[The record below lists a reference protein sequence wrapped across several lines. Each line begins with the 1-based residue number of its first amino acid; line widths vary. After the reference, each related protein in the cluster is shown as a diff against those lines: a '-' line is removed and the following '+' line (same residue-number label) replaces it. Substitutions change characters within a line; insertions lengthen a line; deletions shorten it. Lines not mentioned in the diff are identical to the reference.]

1 MDQESNKSIEEL
13 KHKLEAQTEAYVE
26 FNNALVKILELQN
39 QLKTDLLNNSNLEVA
54 EIRSIFEK
62 VLVISTLLDVYTKNK
77 NGIGQELDEY
87 NAVLSNFGG
96 ELNEFKNDLQAIIN
110 AQALNSEIDKFMRKL
125 GEVNSSVRN
134 ETTTIKSEIA
144 NLKSEQSTHVKN
156 FREATESKLE
166 EISKSQDKF
175 FFRINLILA
184 GFGGAFVLYQ
194 ILSSVGMIHFGK

>member
-156 FREATESKLE
+156 FREATENKLD

-194 ILSSVGMIHFGK
+194 ILSSIGMIHFGK

>member
-39 QLKTDLLNNSNLEVA
+39 QLKADLLNNSNLEVA

-77 NGIGQELDEY
+77 TGIGQELDEY

-134 ETTTIKSEIA
+134 ETTAIKTEIA

-156 FREATESKLE
+156 FREATENKLD

-175 FFRINLILA
+175 FFRINLIFA

-194 ILSSVGMIHFGK
+194 ILSSIGMIHFGK

>member
-134 ETTTIKSEIA
+134 ETASVKTEIA
-144 NLKSEQSTHVKN
+144 NLKSEQSTNVKN
-156 FREATESKLE
+156 FREITENKLN
-166 EISKSQDKF
+166 EISKSQEKF

-194 ILSSVGMIHFGK
+194 ILSSIGMIHFGK

>member
-134 ETTTIKSEIA
+134 ETTAIKTEIA

-156 FREATESKLE
+156 FREATENKLE

>member
-1 MDQESNKSIEEL
+1 MDQESNRSIEDL

-39 QLKTDLLNNSNLEVA
+39 QLKADLLNNSNLEIT

-110 AQALNSEIDKFMRKL
+110 SQALNSEIDKFMRKL

-134 ETTTIKSEIA
+134 ETTSIKTEIA
-144 NLKSEQSTHVKN
+144 NLKSENNSSIKN
-156 FREATESKLE
+156 FRETTEAKLN

-175 FFRINLILA
+175 FFRINLIFA
-184 GFGGAFVLYQ
+184 GCSGAFVLYQ
-194 ILSSVGMIHFGK
+194 IMDSIGMIQFGK

>member
-39 QLKTDLLNNSNLEVA
+39 QLKADLLNNSNLEVA

-134 ETTTIKSEIA
+134 ETTAIKTEIA
-144 NLKSEQSTHVKN
+144 NLKSEQSTHIKN
-156 FREATESKLE
+156 FREATENKLE
-166 EISKSQDKF
+166 EISTSQDKF
-175 FFRINLILA
+175 FFRINLIFA

-194 ILSSVGMIHFGK
+194 ILTSLGTFQFGK

>member
-134 ETTTIKSEIA
+134 ETTAIKTEIA

-156 FREATESKLE
+156 FREATENKLD

-175 FFRINLILA
+175 FFRINLIFA

-194 ILSSVGMIHFGK
+194 ILSSIGMIHFGK

>member
-156 FREATESKLE
+156 FREATENKLD

>member
-1 MDQESNKSIEEL
+1 MDQESNRSIEDL

-39 QLKTDLLNNSNLEVA
+39 QLKTDLLNNSNLEIT

-110 AQALNSEIDKFMRKL
+110 SQALNSEIDKFMRKL
-125 GEVNSSVRN
+125 GEINSSVKN
-134 ETTTIKSEIA
+134 ETLSIKTEIG
-144 NLKSEQSTHVKN
+144 NLKIENNLTIKN
-156 FREATESKLE
+156 FREISEAKLN
-166 EISKSQDKF
+166 EIGKSQDKF
-175 FFRINLILA
+175 FFRINLIFA
-184 GFGGAFVLYQ
+184 GCSGAFVLYQ
-194 ILSSVGMIHFGK
+194 ILSSIGMIHFGK

>member
-1 MDQESNKSIEEL
+1 MDQENNRSIEDL

-39 QLKTDLLNNSNLEVA
+39 QLKADLLNNSNLEIT

-110 AQALNSEIDKFMRKL
+110 SQALNSEIDKFMRKL

-134 ETTTIKSEIA
+134 ETTSIKTEIA
-144 NLKSEQSTHVKN
+144 NLKSENNSSIKN
-156 FREATESKLE
+156 FRETTEAKLN

-175 FFRINLILA
+175 FFRINLIFA
-184 GFGGAFVLYQ
+184 GCSGAFVLYQ
-194 ILSSVGMIHFGK
+194 IMDSIGMIQFGK

>member
-1 MDQESNKSIEEL
+1 MDQESNRSIEDL

-39 QLKTDLLNNSNLEVA
+39 QLKSDLLNNSTLEIA

-87 NAVLSNFGG
+87 NAVLSSFGG

-110 AQALNSEIDKFMRKL
+110 SQALNSEIDKFMRKL

-134 ETTTIKSEIA
+134 ETSTLKTEIA
-144 NLKSEQSTHVKN
+144 NLKSENNTSIKN
-156 FREATESKLE
+156 FRDATENKLD

-194 ILSSVGMIHFGK
+194 IMSSIGMIHFGK

>member
-1 MDQESNKSIEEL
+1 MDQESNRSIEDL

-39 QLKTDLLNNSNLEVA
+39 QLKTDLLNNSNLEIT

-96 ELNEFKNDLQAIIN
+96 ELNDFKNDLQAIIN
-110 AQALNSEIDKFMRKL
+110 SQALNSEIDKFMRKL
-125 GEVNSSVRN
+125 GEVNSSVKN
-134 ETTTIKSEIA
+134 ETSSVKSEIA
-144 NLKSEQSTHVKN
+144 NLKSEQSTHIKN
-156 FREATESKLE
+156 FREAAEVKLN
-166 EISKSQDKF
+166 EIGKSQDKF
-175 FFRINLILA
+175 FFRINLIFA
-184 GFGGAFVLYQ
+184 GCSGAFVLYQ
-194 ILSSVGMIHFGK
+194 ILTSLGTFQFGK

>member
-1 MDQESNKSIEEL
+1 MDQESNRSIEDL

-39 QLKTDLLNNSNLEVA
+39 QLKADLLNNSNLEIT

-110 AQALNSEIDKFMRKL
+110 SQALNSEIDKFMRKL

-134 ETTTIKSEIA
+134 ETTSIKTEIA
-144 NLKSEQSTHVKN
+144 NLKSENNSSIKN
-156 FREATESKLE
+156 FRETTEAKLN

-175 FFRINLILA
+175 FFRINLIFA
-184 GFGGAFVLYQ
+184 GCSGAFVLYQ
-194 ILSSVGMIHFGK
+194 IMSSIGMIQFGK